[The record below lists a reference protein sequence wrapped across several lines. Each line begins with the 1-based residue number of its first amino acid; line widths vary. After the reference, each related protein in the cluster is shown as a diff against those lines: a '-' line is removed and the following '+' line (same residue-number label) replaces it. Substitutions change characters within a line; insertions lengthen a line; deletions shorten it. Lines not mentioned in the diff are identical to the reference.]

1 MDDMEFDKSDDIAK
15 LKYVLLQLVKTAK
28 QRQAEIE
35 ALKESIEA

>member
-1 MDDMEFDKSDDIAK
+1 MEFDKSDDIAK